1 MSIYVPGDPAHP
13 ITDDFLARDSAG
25 KATGVLNISQMNP
38 YQRQAYLNWL
48 LDPAVQNFLGTRIDA
63 LKVAAGLAAGR

>member
-1 MSIYVPGDPAHP
+1 MTVD
-13 ITDDFLARDSAG
+13 
-25 KATGVLNISQMNP
+25 VM
-38 YQRQAYLNWL
+38 L